1 MNSCRIKYIGNNC
14 ISRTKK
20 FPYAKTYQ
28 TTTQPVDSIFTTN
41 QIIDIIY
48 IMCLTLDESSCKS
61 CDFQIVEQSG
71 CKTEIVNELLKIA
84 VREKEHKT
92 QKGKGKDGGRKAG
105 VRKYGT
111 HTHGQERHQK

>member
-1 MNSCRIKYIGNNC
+1 MKV
-14 ISRTKK
+14 
-20 FPYAKTYQ
+20 PAKA
-28 TTTQPVDSIFTTN
+28 VI
-41 QIIDIIY
+41 
-48 IMCLTLDESSCKS
+48 
-61 CDFQIVEQSG
+61 FQIVEQSG